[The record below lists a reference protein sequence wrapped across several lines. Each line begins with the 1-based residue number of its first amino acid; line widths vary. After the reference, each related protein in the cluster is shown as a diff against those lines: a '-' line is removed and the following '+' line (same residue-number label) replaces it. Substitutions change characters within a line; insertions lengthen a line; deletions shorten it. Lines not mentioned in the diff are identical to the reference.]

1 MARLSKIRGGSS
13 STIGT
18 TLGATPL
25 ALDGLVV
32 APAQPRGGQ
41 EGDDHGGRDHHRYL
55 EEPIPAGLPM
65 EAAVSSLDSIEAIA
79 NSIEIAEVFNR
90 SSPDEDNAR
99 ALDLN

>member
-1 MARLSKIRGGSS
+1 
-13 STIGT
+13 
-18 TLGATPL
+18 
-25 ALDGLVV
+25 
-32 APAQPRGGQ
+32 
-41 EGDDHGGRDHHRYL
+41 
-55 EEPIPAGLPM
+55 M